1 MKSRAVST
9 TRRALLDLLEASRL
23 SACLY
28 AAAKLEIPDLL
39 NAGPRSCDALA
50 RMTGTHAPSLYR
62 LLRALAGAGL
72 LDEGEEQHFALTPV
86 GSYLQRDSP
95 DSLRPWVLMFHDVN
109 FRPYGEL
116 LHTVKTGES
125 AFTHVMGSEL
135 FPYFAEH
142 PEVGTIFDEAM
153 TVETTHIAQAVLDAY
168 DFSSFRRIV
177 DVGGGHGILLAAI
190 LRAHPAMHGVLFDR
204 TRVVERARR
213 VLDAAGLAD
222 RSDCEGGSFLKSVPS
237 GCDAYVLK
245 NIIHDWNDEQAVEI
259 LSNCRRAMHEHGK
272 ILLVE
277 RLLQAGGATSLQ
289 TLCADVDMLV
299 LGGGHS
305 ARERTEAEYGLLCR
319 AAGCELA
326 RVIPIRSDHDYY
338 VMEVVPR

>member
-1 MKSRAVST
+1 MDSRARST
-9 TRRALLDLLEASRL
+9 QRRVLLDILEASRL

-28 AAAKLEIPDLL
+28 VAAKLEITDLL
-39 NAGPRSCDALA
+39 SDGPRSCEALA

-62 LLRALAGAGL
+62 VLRALAGAGL
-72 LDEGEEQHFALTPV
+72 LHEGAEQHFALTSA
-86 GSYLQRDSP
+86 GAYLRRDSP

-109 FRPYGEL
+109 SRPYVEL

-142 PEVGTIFDEAM
+142 PDVGTIFDEAM
-153 TVETTHIAQAVLDAY
+153 TVETTHIARAVLSAY

-177 DVGGGHGILLAAI
+177 DVGGGHGVLLAAI
-190 LRAHPAMHGVLFDR
+190 LQAHPAMHGVLFDR
-204 TRVVERARR
+204 TRVVENAKR
-213 VLDAAGLAD
+213 VMDAAGLAN
-222 RSDCEGGSFLKSVPS
+222 RADCVGGSFLKSVPS
-237 GCDAYVLK
+237 GCDAYILK
-245 NIIHDWNDEQAVEI
+245 NIIHDWDDERAVEI
-259 LSNCRRAMHEHGK
+259 LSNCRRAVHEHGK

-289 TLCADVDMLV
+289 TLCADLDMLV

-319 AAGCELA
+319 AAECELA